1 MSVHHRYSRSS
12 RVNGVDSKAGSL
24 RLEAS
29 PGQRHHLPR
38 ERGITG
44 TGSRVAP
51 PWLRRAGGVHMAAV
65 AQPTDVLILDFDG
78 VLVNSEPEVGTVSL
92 VPDVVPMLPW
102 YFYKL
107 TK

>member
-1 MSVHHRYSRSS
+1 
-12 RVNGVDSKAGSL
+12 
-24 RLEAS
+24 
-29 PGQRHHLPR
+29 
-38 ERGITG
+38 
-44 TGSRVAP
+44 
-51 PWLRRAGGVHMAAV
+51 MAAV